1 MEVLCVLAGV
11 IVGYVIAIIVA
22 RCTSICT
29 IVIDHSD
36 PDSPYP
42 FLEGKVPLEILGREK
57 YVTARIEKRDYL
69 SQK

>member
-1 MEVLCVLAGV
+1 MEALYMLVGV
-11 IVGYVIAIIVA
+11 IIGCIITIIVS

-42 FLEGKVPLEILGREK
+42 FLEGKVPLTILERKK
-57 YVTARIEKRDYL
+57 YVTARIRTENYI

>member
-1 MEVLCVLAGV
+1 MTVLYFLVGAIAGCIVTNIVL
-11 IVGYVIAIIVA
+11 
-22 RCTSICT
+22 RLTSVCS

-42 FLEGKVPLEILGREK
+42 FLESKVILSVLEQNK

>member
-1 MEVLCVLAGV
+1 MEVLYFLAGV
-11 IVGYVIAIIVA
+11 IVGCIITNIVL
-22 RCTSICT
+22 RLTSVCS

-36 PDSPYP
+36 PDIPYP
-42 FLEGKVPLEILGREK
+42 FLEGKVPLTVLERNK

>member
-1 MEVLCVLAGV
+1 MEALYVLVGV
-11 IVGYVIAIIVA
+11 VIGCIIMIIVK

-42 FLEGKVPLEILGREK
+42 FLEGKVPLAVLERKK
-57 YVTARIEKRDYL
+57 YVTAKVMTENYI

>member
-1 MEVLCVLAGV
+1 MLVGV
-11 IVGYVIAIIVA
+11 IIGCIITIIVS

-29 IVIDHSD
+29 IVIDRSD

-42 FLEGKVPLEILGREK
+42 FLEGKVPLTILERKK
-57 YVTARIEKRDYL
+57 YVTARIRTENYI

>member
-1 MEVLCVLAGV
+1 MEVLCFLIGA
-11 IVGYVIAIIVA
+11 IVGCIVTNLVL
-22 RCTSICT
+22 RWTSVCS

-36 PDSPYP
+36 PDSLYS
-42 FLEGKVPLEILGREK
+42 FLEGKVTLDVLAQNK